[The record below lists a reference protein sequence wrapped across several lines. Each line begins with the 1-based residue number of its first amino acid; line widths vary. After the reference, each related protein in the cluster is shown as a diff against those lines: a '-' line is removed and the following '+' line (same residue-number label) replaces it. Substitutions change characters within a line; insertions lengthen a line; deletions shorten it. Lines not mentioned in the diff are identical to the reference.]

1 MNVEVSGIPFP
12 ETPILVANYLII
24 FYRCLSFK
32 NFLIIFTFSSSAHF
46 HILQNNYFKSSG
58 RVSNFGDHLIP
69 STFSSSSCLLLSKES
84 RHTRWGVLNIL
95 KELTNLKNWVLY
107 VSFFHFPSFIIERNL
122 SPLPGPCFYLD
133 PSAFEC
139 ILLYWIFSFYHIL
152 SDFSSYLFF
161 SLYKCDSVLT

>member
-1 MNVEVSGIPFP
+1 MNVEVSSIPFP
-12 ETPILVANYLII
+12 ETPILVVNYLII
-24 FYRCLSFK
+24 FYKYLSFK

-58 RVSNFGDHLIP
+58 IVSNFGDHLIP

-107 VSFFHFPSFIIERNL
+107 VFFLSFSFFYNREKSFPASWPLF
-122 SPLPGPCFYLD
+122 LPGPF
-133 PSAFEC
+133 C
-139 ILLYWIFSFYHIL
+139 I
-152 SDFSSYLFF
+152 
-161 SLYKCDSVLT
+161 

>member
-1 MNVEVSGIPFP
+1 MNVEVSSIPFP
-12 ETPILVANYLII
+12 ETPILVVNYLII
-24 FYRCLSFK
+24 FYKCLSFK

-58 RVSNFGDHLIP
+58 IVSNFGDHLIP

-107 VSFFHFPSFIIERNL
+107 VFFLSFSFFYNREKSFPASWPLF
-122 SPLPGPCFYLD
+122 LPGPF
-133 PSAFEC
+133 C
-139 ILLYWIFSFYHIL
+139 I
-152 SDFSSYLFF
+152 
-161 SLYKCDSVLT
+161 

>member
-1 MNVEVSGIPFP
+1 MNVEVSSIPFP
-12 ETPILVANYLII
+12 EIPILVVNYLII
-24 FYRCLSFK
+24 FYKYLSFK

-58 RVSNFGDHLIP
+58 IVSNFGDHLIP

-107 VSFFHFPSFIIERNL
+107 VFFLSFSFFYNREKSFPASWPLF
-122 SPLPGPCFYLD
+122 LPGPF
-133 PSAFEC
+133 C
-139 ILLYWIFSFYHIL
+139 I
-152 SDFSSYLFF
+152 
-161 SLYKCDSVLT
+161 